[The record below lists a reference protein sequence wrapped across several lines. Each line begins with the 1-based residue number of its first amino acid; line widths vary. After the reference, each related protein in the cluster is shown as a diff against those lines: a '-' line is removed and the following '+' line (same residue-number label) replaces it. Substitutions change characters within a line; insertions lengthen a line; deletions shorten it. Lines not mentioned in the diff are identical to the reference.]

1 MYSGYL
7 TIIIELIDSIC
18 RDSTD
23 TQYMIIQNKLSKSK
37 KTISLYYKTI
47 SSSVFIIN
55 NTPSGAKKHR
65 ESTKPESHLKAKCFS
80 FFFLFRL
87 ASSMLYA
94 RSFFCANSSI
104 LHWAVHQL
112 IAFSLEVSQGG
123 SNWSLKNYGFICNTI
138 FFTCMHA
145 YKSLSNKTI
154 HYSRL
159 LN

>member
-55 NTPSGAKKHR
+55 NMPSGAKKHR

-94 RSFFCANSSI
+94 RSFFVQTAAFYTEQCTNSLLFHLKSHKMVRTG
-104 LHWAVHQL
+104 HWRTMASFPTQ
-112 IAFSLEVSQGG
+112 FS
-123 SNWSLKNYGFICNTI
+123 SL
-138 FFTCMHA
+138 HA
-145 YKSLSNKTI
+145 YKSLSSKTI
-154 HYSRL
+154 HHSRL